1 MNEITEEIVKEWGRK
16 AMSYFS
22 GTGIEFFVLIAFCA
36 PFNFV
41 YLPWASPFF
50 VRKIYNRKHDRKKS
64 AAAAAE
70 RPARARPRLF
80 RSERQSVSVTQKTA
94 LNQTASANKVSED
107 PLIKK
112 PPAKA
117 GGLKTCNKKN
127 SFRMMFRRPGSDLL
141 SRALRQSTMGA
152 KGFNVRVRNG
162 IGWDTFAI
170 TTRSSKHHLKE
181 LEPNLWSRL
190 FIR

>member
-1 MNEITEEIVKEWGRK
+1 MRKKGNELFFGSRYRIFRTHCIFVRPLILYTFLEPRHFLSAKHIMESMTARKPPQRPQNALPQQGRH
-16 AMSYFS
+16 FS
-22 GTGIEFFVLIAFCA
+22 EANPIRLSDAKNRPEPTGICKQSF
-36 PFNFV
+36 
-41 YLPWASPFF
+41 W
-50 VRKIYNRKHDRKKS
+50 
-64 AAAAAE
+64 
-70 RPARARPRLF
+70 
-80 RSERQSVSVTQKTA
+80 RSVK
-94 LNQTASANKVSED
+94 
-107 PLIKK
+107 KK

-127 SFRMMFRRPGSDLL
+127 SFQMMFRRPGSDLL

>member
-22 GTGIEFFVLIAFCA
+22 GAGIEFFVLIAFCA

-50 VRKIYNRKHDRKKS
+50 VRKTYNGKHDRKKAAVTAAEYP
-64 AAAAAE
+64 AAA
-70 RPARARPRLF
+70 RPAFF
-80 RSERQSVSVTQKTA
+80 RSERQSVSVTQKNRPEPTGICK
-94 LNQTASANKVSED
+94 QSFWRSVK
-107 PLIKK
+107 KK

-127 SFRMMFRRPGSDLL
+127 SFQMMFRRPGSDLL

>member
-22 GTGIEFFVLIAFCA
+22 GAGIEFFVLIAFCA

-50 VRKIYNRKHDRKKS
+50 VRKTYNGKHDRKK
-64 AAAAAE
+64 AATTAAE
-70 RPARARPRLF
+70 RPAAARPAFF
-80 RSERQSVSVTQKTA
+80 RSEPNPSQRRKNRPEPTGICKQSFWRSVK
-94 LNQTASANKVSED
+94 
-107 PLIKK
+107 KK

-127 SFRMMFRRPGSDLL
+127 SFQMMFRRPGSDLL

>member
-1 MNEITEEIVKEWGRK
+1 MRPLILYTFLEPRHFLSAKHIMESMTARKPPQRPQNALPQQGRH
-16 AMSYFS
+16 FS
-22 GTGIEFFVLIAFCA
+22 EANPIRLSDAKTGL
-36 PFNFV
+36 
-41 YLPWASPFF
+41 
-50 VRKIYNRKHDRKKS
+50 NR
-64 AAAAAE
+64 
-70 RPARARPRLF
+70 P
-80 RSERQSVSVTQKTA
+80 
-94 LNQTASANKVSED
+94 ASANKVSED
-107 PLIKK
+107 PLKK

-127 SFRMMFRRPGSDLL
+127 SFQMMFRRPGSDLL

>member
-50 VRKIYNRKHDRKKS
+50 VRKTYNGKHDRKKPPQ
-64 AAAAAE
+64 
-70 RPARARPRLF
+70 RPQNALPEQDRDFSEANANPSQWHKNRPEPNGICKQSF
-80 RSERQSVSVTQKTA
+80 WRSV
-94 LNQTASANKVSED
+94 N
-107 PLIKK
+107 KK

>member
-16 AMSYFS
+16 AMSYFREQVS
-22 GTGIEFFVLIAFCA
+22 NFSYSLHFVRPLILYTFLEPRHFLSAKHIMESMTARKPPQRPQNALPQQGRHFSEANPIRLSDAKNRPEPTGICKQSF
-36 PFNFV
+36 
-41 YLPWASPFF
+41 W
-50 VRKIYNRKHDRKKS
+50 
-64 AAAAAE
+64 
-70 RPARARPRLF
+70 
-80 RSERQSVSVTQKTA
+80 RSVK
-94 LNQTASANKVSED
+94 
-107 PLIKK
+107 KK

-127 SFRMMFRRPGSDLL
+127 SFQMMFRRPGSDLL

>member
-22 GTGIEFFVLIAFCA
+22 GAGIEFFVLIAFCA

-50 VRKIYNRKHDRKKS
+50 VPKHIMESMTARKPPQRPQNALPQQGRHFSEANPIRLSDAKNRPEPTGICKQS
-64 AAAAAE
+64 
-70 RPARARPRLF
+70 F
-80 RSERQSVSVTQKTA
+80 WRSVK
-94 LNQTASANKVSED
+94 
-107 PLIKK
+107 KK

-127 SFRMMFRRPGSDLL
+127 SFQMMFRRPGSDLL